1 MRLDCFNNT
10 KSLALSLILGI
21 TPGGSIHTLLFLLCD
36 LFVPHATR
44 EWAASGDKQQCLTQE
59 GLEDSRASETQV
71 TCYFSSWEQ
80 KRRPRQSHLNL
91 QTVPGTVLQYSEIK
105 TKQATK
111 TAENIRQDRTCGR
124 VVLSCF
130 PVSAALS
137 HARR

>member
-21 TPGGSIHTLLFLLCD
+21 TPGGSTHTFFSCFVTSLC
-36 LFVPHATR
+36 LMPLV
-44 EWAASGDKQQCLTQE
+44 SGLQVDKQQCLTQE

-91 QTVPGTVLQYSEIK
+91 QTVPGTVLQYSGIK